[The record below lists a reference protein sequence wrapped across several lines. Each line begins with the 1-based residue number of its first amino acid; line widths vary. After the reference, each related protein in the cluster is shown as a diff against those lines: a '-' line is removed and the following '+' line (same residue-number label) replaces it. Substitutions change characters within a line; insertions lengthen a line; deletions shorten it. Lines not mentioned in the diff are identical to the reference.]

1 MSPVADLSTL
11 KAFHRVLKRIRP
23 AAVLTY
29 TIKPNIYA
37 SIAARTL
44 GIPVINNV
52 SGLGIVFTRET
63 MLTRLVERL
72 YRFALTRSAT
82 VFFQNRD
89 DAALFAKR
97 RIVRQAQTQILP
109 GSGVDLSQFKPSDAP
124 LGPQFTFLF
133 AGRLLWAKGLG
144 ELAQATRKLKASGGE
159 IRVRIA
165 GIVAGD
171 DRDAVPLDQ
180 LQTWADEGVIDFLG
194 PVDDIRPLI
203 AEADC
208 VLLPSYYR
216 EGVPRALLEAAASA
230 RPVITTDWPGCREAL
245 DDGVTG
251 FLCQPR
257 SSDSLADAMRRMMNL
272 EPAERQAMGREGRT
286 KMEREFSEELVIRA
300 YLDALGEF
308 ASSRS

>member
-1 MSPVADLSTL
+1 
-11 KAFHRVLKRIRP
+11 
-23 AAVLTY
+23 
-29 TIKPNIYA
+29 
-37 SIAARTL
+37 
-44 GIPVINNV
+44 
-52 SGLGIVFTRET
+52 
-63 MLTRLVERL
+63 
-72 YRFALTRSAT
+72 
-82 VFFQNRD
+82 
-89 DAALFAKR
+89 
-97 RIVRQAQTQILP
+97 
-109 GSGVDLSQFKPSDAP
+109 
-124 LGPQFTFLF
+124 
-133 AGRLLWAKGLG
+133 
-144 ELAQATRKLKASGGE
+144 
-159 IRVRIA
+159 VRIA

-180 LQTWADEGVIDFLG
+180 LQAWANEGLIDFLG
-194 PVDDIRPLI
+194 PVEDVRPLI

-251 FLCQPR
+251 FLCEPR

-272 EPAERQAMGREGRT
+272 EPAERQAMGRDGRT

-308 ASSRS
+308 ASSGS